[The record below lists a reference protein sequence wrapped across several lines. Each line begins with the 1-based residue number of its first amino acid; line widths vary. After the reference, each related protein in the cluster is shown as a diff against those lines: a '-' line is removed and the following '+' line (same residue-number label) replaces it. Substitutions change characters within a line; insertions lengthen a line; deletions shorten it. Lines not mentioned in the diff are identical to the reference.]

1 MDISS
6 LTGGYDSAY
15 LNATTT
21 GNDTLGKEEFLKLLV
36 TQLQYQD
43 PLDPMDNTEF
53 VAQLANF
60 SSLEQMQNLND
71 NFSDQ
76 SLLIQSLNNT
86 MAVSYI
92 GREAVINADQV
103 RVTDDEV
110 GRFGVYLTDT
120 ASEVYVDIIDEGGSI
135 VRSFELGMQGAGS
148 HEVTW
153 DGKDSYGAQVPF
165 GDYTIQ
171 VQGEDA
177 DGVEIT
183 SLPVVIG
190 TIESVAYE
198 NGAAYFSI
206 GGTRAPIAAL
216 IEILGAT
223 STSVEP
229 VSQEEEAAQ
238 ETGDIVKEDEAPV
251 DI

>member
-15 LNATTT
+15 LNATTS

-60 SSLEQMQNLND
+60 SALEQMQNLND
-71 NFSDQ
+71 SFADQ
-76 SLLIQSLNNT
+76 STLIQSLNNT

-92 GREAVINADQV
+92 GREAVINADQIS
-103 RVTDDEV
+103 VTDDET
-110 GRFGVYLTDT
+110 GRFGVYLADT
-120 ASEVYVDIIDEGGSI
+120 ASKVYVDIVDEGGSV
-135 VRSFELGMQGAGS
+135 VRSLTLGTMGAGS

-153 DGKDSYGAQVPF
+153 DGLDSNGEKVPYGN
-165 GDYTIQ
+165 YTIQ
-171 VQGEDA
+171 VQAADA
-177 DGVEIT
+177 DGAEIT

-190 TIESVAYE
+190 MIESVAYE
-198 NGAAYFSI
+198 DGAAYFSI
-206 GGTRAPIAAL
+206 AGFRAPIAAL
-216 IEILGAT
+216 IEILGVT
-223 STSVEP
+223 NSSVEA
-229 VSQEEEAAQ
+229 VSQEEGTVQ
-238 ETGDIVKEDEAPV
+238 GTGGEVKDDEASV
-251 DI
+251 EI